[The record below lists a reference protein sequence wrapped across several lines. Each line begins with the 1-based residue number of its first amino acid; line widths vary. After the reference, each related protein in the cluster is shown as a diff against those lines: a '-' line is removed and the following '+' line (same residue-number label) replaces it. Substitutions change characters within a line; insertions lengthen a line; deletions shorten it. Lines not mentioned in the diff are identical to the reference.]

1 MLEKSLFSFKLI
13 LDSIQ
18 VSQEEV
24 HIFKARHE
32 VIDLAGM
39 WKNVKIWE
47 DNWMPHQ
54 HGHKVLS
61 PKPSTTN

>member
-1 MLEKSLFSFKLI
+1 